1 MVEANVGPPSTI
13 MIDTSF
19 PGRGVTGRGRSYQI
33 DQRATPVT
41 MLSSATEPPPSY
53 IEAAEEIL

>member
-13 MIDTSF
+13 MINTSF
-19 PGRGVTGRGRSYQI
+19 PGQGMTGKGRSFQI

-41 MLSSATEPPPSY
+41 MLSSATEPPPSF
-53 IEAAEEIL
+53 IEASEEL